1 MGLGS
6 GRVGVVGRGEA
17 AERAAGEGDPVR
29 VVHEA
34 VEDGIANRGVPD
46 TRVPVFDG

>member
-17 AERAAGEGDPVR
+17 AERATGEGDAVCM
-29 VVHEA
+29 VHQA
-34 VEDGIANRGVPD
+34 VEDRIAKRGVPD